1 MANSGN
7 ILIVDDDDDILTAGR
22 LLLRRQFGDI
32 TTCQK
37 PEQVPELLANN
48 DIDVILLDMNFGP
61 GESSGKQGFLWLEN
75 ILRIDPE
82 AVVVMI
88 TAHGSVNT
96 AVEAMK
102 RGATD
107 FIAKPWQN
115 EKVVAT
121 VSARKQKPCA
131 RRTRP

>member
-107 FIAKPWQN
+107 FMSQRYQLHSNYGA
-115 EKVVAT
+115 VG
-121 VSARKQKPCA
+121 RKQKPCA